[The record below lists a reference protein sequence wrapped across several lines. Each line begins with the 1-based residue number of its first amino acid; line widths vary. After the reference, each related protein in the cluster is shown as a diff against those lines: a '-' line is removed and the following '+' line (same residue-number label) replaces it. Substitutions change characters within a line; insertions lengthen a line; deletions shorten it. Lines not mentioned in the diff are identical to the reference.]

1 MLENKIILDTS
12 KDGLISFT
20 KKKFF
25 GNLFIFSN
33 VQHVRKYIIS
43 VLAANVPGYLTHPKK
58 VDASFV
64 N

>member
-20 KKKFF
+20 K
-25 GNLFIFSN
+25 NISLEIYLFISN
-33 VQHVRKYIIS
+33 FQHWNIYIIS
-43 VLAANVPGYLTHPKK
+43 VQAANVPGYLTHRKK
-58 VDASFV
+58 GDASFD